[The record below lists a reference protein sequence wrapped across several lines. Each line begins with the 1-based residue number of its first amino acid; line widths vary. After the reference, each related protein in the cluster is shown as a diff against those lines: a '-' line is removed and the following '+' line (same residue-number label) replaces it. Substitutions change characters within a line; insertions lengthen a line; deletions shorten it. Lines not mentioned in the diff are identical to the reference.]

1 MKEETGSEK
10 RVGKT
15 EYEHDLCVVVVRGV
29 WVEQGVTTITLRRG
43 AGPGG
48 LRNVSLCLRVVALA
62 PRTGIGAVGKESVGR
77 RFKVVGVVA
86 TEASSPSSSHVQL
99 RVFGA
104 AVHQERIAAGVH
116 GRAQTARVLSRKVHV
131 VVVAHVAHDLPAQ
144 QAPFAFVQRV
154 HFLEYLRDTVRLELC
169 KIRGVANTHTRR
181 CGENG
186 RERERKRGEN
196 DRRQSDGERR
206 FEREKGA
213 IALCAAIRASSSFGP
228 VPQRFFLL
236 M

>member
-116 GRAQTARVLSRKVHV
+116 GRAQTARVLARKVHV

-169 KIRGVANTHTRR
+169 KIGGWLQTHIHADAGRM
-181 CGENG
+181 GE
-186 RERERKRGEN
+186 REREKKGRK
-196 DRRQSDGERR
+196 
-206 FEREKGA
+206 
-213 IALCAAIRASSSFGP
+213 
-228 VPQRFFLL
+228 
-236 M
+236 